1 MNNQPNILLI
11 MCDQFRGD
19 CLSFLDHHDVKTPYL
34 DYLASKGTVFNRAYS
49 ATPSCIPARATLL
62 TGMSQD
68 RTGRVGYE
76 DGITFDYE
84 HYLAQGLRDNHY
96 QTACI
101 GKMHVHPPRLSCGY
115 EILKLHDG
123 YIGKY
128 RRATLPYWMHQDVSD
143 DYMRYLRDK
152 LGKDADVNNAGSEN
166 NSWVMSV
173 WPYADDTHPTN
184 WVANESIEFLKTRD
198 RTRPFFLTASFVRP
212 HPPFDAPRQYLDMYI
227 NKELH
232 EPVSGDWDNVEAT
245 LKDGKVM
252 DSIHG
257 CSDDEL
263 RHQALA
269 GYYAC
274 ITHIDHQIGRIITAL
289 ENDGTFNDTIIIF
302 TSDHGE
308 MLFDHHLFRKVVPYE
323 GSTHIPLIVHV
334 GKNIA
339 RTDAH
344 ISESIVELRDIMPTI
359 LDMCHLDIPDTCD
372 GLSFKNDLTDNIK
385 LDRTYLHGEHS
396 GNYEQSNQWI
406 LTDKYKY
413 IWFTQTDIEQFFDMQ
428 NDREERHNLIDD
440 ENLKDEIDYHRQ
452 LLIKELEGR
461 EEGYTDGE
469 RLIPLRKPQNYLRS
483 VISEETLSKFKM
495 QYEK

>member
-84 HYLAQGLRDNHY
+84 HYLAQELRDNHY

-289 ENDGTFNDTIIIF
+289 ENDGTFNDTVIIF

-308 MLFDHHLFRKVVPYE
+308 MLFDHHLFRKVVPYSLAE
-323 GSTHIPLIVHV
+323 CKVWFQIVN
-334 GKNIA
+334 G
-339 RTDAH
+339 R
-344 ISESIVELRDIMPTI
+344 IS
-359 LDMCHLDIPDTCD
+359 
-372 GLSFKNDLTDNIK
+372 F
-385 LDRTYLHGEHS
+385 
-396 GNYEQSNQWI
+396 
-406 LTDKYKY
+406 
-413 IWFTQTDIEQFFDMQ
+413 
-428 NDREERHNLIDD
+428 
-440 ENLKDEIDYHRQ
+440 
-452 LLIKELEGR
+452 
-461 EEGYTDGE
+461 
-469 RLIPLRKPQNYLRS
+469 
-483 VISEETLSKFKM
+483 
-495 QYEK
+495 

>member
-1 MNNQPNILLI
+1 
-11 MCDQFRGD
+11 
-19 CLSFLDHHDVKTPYL
+19 
-34 DYLASKGTVFNRAYS
+34 
-49 ATPSCIPARATLL
+49 
-62 TGMSQD
+62 
-68 RTGRVGYE
+68 
-76 DGITFDYE
+76 
-84 HYLAQGLRDNHY
+84 
-96 QTACI
+96 
-101 GKMHVHPPRLSCGY
+101 
-115 EILKLHDG
+115 
-123 YIGKY
+123 
-128 RRATLPYWMHQDVSD
+128 
-143 DYMRYLRDK
+143 
-152 LGKDADVNNAGSEN
+152 
-166 NSWVMSV
+166 
-173 WPYADDTHPTN
+173 
-184 WVANESIEFLKTRD
+184 
-198 RTRPFFLTASFVRP
+198 
-212 HPPFDAPRQYLDMYI
+212 MYI

-428 NDREERHNLIDD
+428 NDRKERHNLIDD

-469 RLIPLRKPQNYLRS
+469 RLIPLRKPQNYLRR
-483 VISEETLSKFKM
+483 VITDETLAKYKM
-495 QYEK
+495 QYER